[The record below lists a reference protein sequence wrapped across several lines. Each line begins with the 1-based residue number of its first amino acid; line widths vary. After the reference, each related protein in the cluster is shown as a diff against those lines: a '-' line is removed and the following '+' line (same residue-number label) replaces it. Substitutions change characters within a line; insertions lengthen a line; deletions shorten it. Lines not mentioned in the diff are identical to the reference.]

1 MSIRVRLIWSYIA
14 MILIPFALLAT
25 AVYVLLSATSG
36 GVSFAERFDSDGS
49 MSADEARL
57 YGELAYI
64 SEHDPERL
72 LGADYWSALEPRL
85 SQLHAGVI
93 SEKNGARTYASDF
106 LRQYAE
112 SGQATKDR
120 SHAWWG
126 SARIGG
132 SWYTPSAIEVAYP
145 DGESGRIT
153 LFRGSGSIPV
163 ALRPILLLV
172 ILLAIASTNAVLTMW
187 ISRSIIKPLY
197 ALKKAAEQIKDGD
210 LNFTVKPTTRDE
222 IGELSVAFEEMRY
235 RLKESLD
242 RGMQYEE
249 NRKELIANISHDLK
263 TPITA
268 IKGYVEGL
276 RDGIANSP
284 EKMDKYIRT
293 IYSKAEDLDRLID
306 ELFLYSKLDL
316 NKAPFHLE
324 TVELNRCIGDGLE
337 ELQFDAEKAGVTIV
351 YRPSAVSQMHVA
363 ADREK
368 LKRVL
373 GNIVENS
380 LKYMKLAREQS
391 DASPSTGLVT
401 VELIDGE
408 REATVRIEDN
418 GPGIDAAELP
428 YIFDR
433 FYRVDR
439 SRNSNTGGSGLGLA
453 IVKQIVEGHGG
464 RIWAESAV
472 GRGTTVYFTL
482 RKASAGEEAKANGE
496 KDTDH

>member
-1 MSIRVRLIWSYIA
+1 
-14 MILIPFALLAT
+14 MILIPVALLAT

-36 GVSFAERFDSDGS
+36 GVSFAERFSSGGS
-49 MSADEARL
+49 MSADEARM
-57 YGELAYI
+57 YGELAYLAKH
-64 SEHDPERL
+64 EPQRL
-72 LGADYWSALEPRL
+72 LDAGYWNELEPRL

-93 SEKNGARTYASDF
+93 SDKNGSRTYASDF

-112 SGQATKDR
+112 TGREKQDR
-120 SHAWWG
+120 SHTWWG
-126 SARIGG
+126 SARVDGT
-132 SWYTPSAIEVAYP
+132 WYTPSSIDVTYP
-145 DGESGRIT
+145 DGEAGRIT
-153 LFRGSGSIPV
+153 LFRGSGSIPFV
-163 ALRPILLLV
+163 LRPILLLV
-172 ILLAIASTNAVLTMW
+172 ILLAIAATNAGLTMW

-197 ALKKAAEQIKDGD
+197 ALKKAAEKIKDGD

-242 RGMQYEE
+242 RGVQYEE
-249 NRKELIANISHDLK
+249 NRKELIASISHDLK

-293 IYSKAEDLDRLID
+293 IYTKAEDLDRLID

-316 NKAPFHLE
+316 NKTPFNLE
-324 TVELNRCIGDGLE
+324 MVELNRCIGDGLE
-337 ELQFDAEKAGVTIV
+337 ELMFDAEKAGVAIDF
-351 YRPSAVSQMHVA
+351 RPSTASPLLVA

-373 GNIVENS
+373 GNIIENS

-391 DASPSTGLVT
+391 DASPLTGLVT
-401 VELIDGE
+401 VELVDGE
-408 REATVRIEDN
+408 HEVTVRIEDN

-428 YIFDR
+428 FIFDR

-439 SRNSNTGGSGLGLA
+439 SRNSSTGGSGLGLA

-482 RKASAGEEAKANGE
+482 RKASEGEEAKIDHE